1 MIDCYKM
8 GFLYPLAIW
17 KHDFMYRKN
26 GEVDIMAISYRKL
39 WIQLIDRN
47 MNKTELREVSGIT
60 TNALAALGKDERV
73 TTDVLNKICLALKC
87 DIGDIMEI
95 IPDEEY
101 KKRQERAKE
110 LNPVRKEEE

>member
-1 MIDCYKM
+1 
-8 GFLYPLAIW
+8 
-17 KHDFMYRKN
+17 
-26 GEVDIMAISYRKL
+26 MAISYRKL
-39 WIQLIDRN
+39 WIQLIYRN

-87 DIGDIMEI
+87 DVGDIMEI

-101 KKRQERAKE
+101 KRGRNEQK
-110 LNPVRKEEE
+110 N

>member
-1 MIDCYKM
+1 
-8 GFLYPLAIW
+8 
-17 KHDFMYRKN
+17 MYRES

-87 DIGDIMEI
+87 DVGVIMEI
-95 IPDEEY
+95 LPDEEY
-101 KKRQERAKE
+101 I
-110 LNPVRKEEE
+110 

>member
-1 MIDCYKM
+1 
-8 GFLYPLAIW
+8 
-17 KHDFMYRKN
+17 
-26 GEVDIMAISYRKL
+26 
-39 WIQLIDRN
+39 

-87 DIGDIMEI
+87 DVGDIMEI

>member
-1 MIDCYKM
+1 
-8 GFLYPLAIW
+8 
-17 KHDFMYRKN
+17 
-26 GEVDIMAISYRKL
+26 MAISYRKL
-39 WIQLIDRN
+39 WIQLIYRN

-87 DIGDIMEI
+87 DVGDIMEI
-95 IPDEEY
+95 IPDGEY

>member
-1 MIDCYKM
+1 
-8 GFLYPLAIW
+8 
-17 KHDFMYRKN
+17 MYRES

-47 MNKTELREVSGIT
+47 MNKTKLREVSGIT

-87 DIGDIMEI
+87 DVGDIMEI
-95 IPDEEY
+95 LPDEEY
-101 KKRQERAKE
+101 EKRLERAKE
-110 LNPVRKEEE
+110 LNSVYEGEE

>member
-1 MIDCYKM
+1 
-8 GFLYPLAIW
+8 
-17 KHDFMYRKN
+17 
-26 GEVDIMAISYRKL
+26 MAISYRKL
-39 WIQLIDRN
+39 WIQLIYRN

-60 TNALAALGKDERV
+60 TNALAALGKYERV

-87 DIGDIMEI
+87 YVGVIMEI

>member
-1 MIDCYKM
+1 
-8 GFLYPLAIW
+8 
-17 KHDFMYRKN
+17 
-26 GEVDIMAISYRKL
+26 MAISYRKL

-95 IPDEEY
+95 IPDDEY
-101 KKRQERAKE
+101 KKRQEKARE
-110 LNPVRKEEE
+110 LNPALKQEENE

>member
-1 MIDCYKM
+1 
-8 GFLYPLAIW
+8 
-17 KHDFMYRKN
+17 
-26 GEVDIMAISYRKL
+26 MAISYRKL
-39 WIQLIDRN
+39 WIQLIYRN

-87 DIGDIMEI
+87 DVGDIMEI
-95 IPDEEY
+95 IPDEED

>member
-1 MIDCYKM
+1 
-8 GFLYPLAIW
+8 
-17 KHDFMYRKN
+17 
-26 GEVDIMAISYRKL
+26 MAISYRKL
-39 WIQLIDRN
+39 WIQLIYRN

-87 DIGDIMEI
+87 DVGDIMEI
-95 IPDEEY
+95 ITDEEY